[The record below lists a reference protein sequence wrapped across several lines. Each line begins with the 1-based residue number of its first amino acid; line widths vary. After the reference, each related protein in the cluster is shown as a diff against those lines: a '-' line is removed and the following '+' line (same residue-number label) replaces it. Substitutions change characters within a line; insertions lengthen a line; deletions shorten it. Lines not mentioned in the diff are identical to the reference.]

1 MFTSK
6 GDSGNTYIL
15 YISIVKQTNK
25 PEKLYISDINKIVC
39 IGKKFVFL
47 MCVFSIFL

>member
-6 GDSGNTYIL
+6 GDSGKI

-25 PEKLYISDINKIVC
+25 PEKLYISGINKIVC
-39 IGKKFVFL
+39 V
-47 MCVFSIFL
+47 